1 MVGSGW
7 RRAFGQRKEAIH
19 GKTENHI
26 TSNSKSPTTISAS
39 NPSSPRSPFSVF
51 KNTLRLSRAGCGVCM
66 QSVRTCQGMA
76 IYTAECFHAFHFP
89 CIASHVRKQ
98 DALVCPVCNIIWKDV
113 PLLSTHNQH
122 HDQNRQI
129 PTNNNPIS
137 SSKYTDQGCFK
148 SYADDEPLVSPKF
161 DHYLEGSRLTESDE
175 FQEVQEFQ
183 GFFMNHISSSDDTF
197 SSIRESRNVE
207 VSLLPEA
214 AVICL
219 GQTYVV
225 VLKIKAPPPPPPPLS
240 TAFLRRAPIDL
251 VTVLNGS
258 GRMGGTKLQTL
269 KRTMHLVISS
279 LGPAD
284 RLSVVAFATTPKRLM
299 PLMRM
304 TAQGQRSARRI
315 VDRLSCRHGSSMGE
329 ALKQATI
336 VLQDRRERNPV
347 ASIMLLS
354 DGQDDI
360 STTDNDTTQQ
370 HGSSHVS
377 STRFSHIEL
386 SINSSHKAT
395 EAGISHEPA
404 EEAFSKFLGG
414 LLSVVVHDLT
424 IQLSFATGSDP
435 AEILG
440 VYSGNGHPT
449 LLDSR
454 SVKVGNLYAEEERQL
469 YIELRVPHSNLRSQ
483 HCVLSVSCSHKDP
496 ATQEV
501 TYVGD
506 HALLVPKPHDVQSGV
521 PKVEHL
527 RYSFISTRA
536 VAESRRL
543 IEYDELCSAMQLL
556 SSARSLLLQSRSES
570 ALELVRVLE
579 AELAEVQ
586 CRQLCKEAKD
596 AKKPV
601 NRGFDD
607 A

>member
-1 MVGSGW
+1 
-7 RRAFGQRKEAIH
+7 
-19 GKTENHI
+19 
-26 TSNSKSPTTISAS
+26 
-39 NPSSPRSPFSVF
+39 
-51 KNTLRLSRAGCGVCM
+51 M

-76 IYTAECFHAFHFP
+76 IYTAECSHAFHFP

-98 DALVCPVCNIIWKDV
+98 DALVCPVCHIIWKDV

-122 HDQNRQI
+122 HNQNRQI
-129 PTNNNPIS
+129 PTNNPMS

-148 SYADDEPLVSPKF
+148 IYADDEPLVSPKF
-161 DHYLEGSRLTESDE
+161 DHILKGSRLTESDE

-183 GFFMNHISSSDDTF
+183 GFFINHISSSDKTF

-225 VLKIKAPPPPPPPLS
+225 VLKIKAPPLPPIA
-240 TAFLRRAPIDL
+240 TAFRRRAPIDL
-251 VTVLNGS
+251 VTVLNVS
-258 GRMGGTKLQTL
+258 ERMGGTKLQTL
-269 KRTMHLVISS
+269 KRTMHLVVSS

-284 RLSVVAFATTPKRLM
+284 RLSVVALATTSKRIM

-315 VDRLSCRHGSSMGE
+315 VDRLSCRHGSSCMGE

-360 STTDNDTTQQ
+360 SPTDNDTTQQ
-370 HGSSHVS
+370 HRSSHVS

-386 SINSSHKAT
+386 SINSSPKAT

-404 EEAFSKFLGG
+404 EEAFSKFVGG
-414 LLSVVVHDLT
+414 LLSVVVHDLK

-501 TYVGD
+501 IYVGN
-506 HALLVPKPHDVQSGV
+506 HTLLVPKPHDVQSGV

-543 IEYDELCSAMQLL
+543 IEYDEQCSAMQLL
-556 SSARSLLLQSRSES
+556 SSARSLLLQSSSES

-586 CRQLCKEAKD
+586 CRQLCKEAED

-601 NRGFDD
+601 NRGFGD